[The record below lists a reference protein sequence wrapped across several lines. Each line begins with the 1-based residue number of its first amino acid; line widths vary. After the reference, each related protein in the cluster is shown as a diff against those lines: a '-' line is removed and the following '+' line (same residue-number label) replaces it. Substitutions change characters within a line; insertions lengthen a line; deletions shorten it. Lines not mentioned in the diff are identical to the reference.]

1 MAHYDDDTCEGCEGR
16 KKGEKREE
24 RGERRTENR
33 EHTLH
38 THYTRTSD
46 GCSVAADPLGRT
58 LDDDVG
64 AVLDGSAVVP
74 AGTECIIDDQRDAVA
89 LRDVT
94 RRGKKEEGRRKKD
107 GGRRK
112 MSVACEAL
120 EEKGF

>member
-1 MAHYDDDTCEGCEGR
+1 MRGVRGGR
-16 KKGEKREE
+16 KVRRERREEKGEQ
-24 RGERRTENR
+24 RTENR

-112 MSVACEAL
+112 MSVACDAL